1 MKGILIT
8 STVTFLLI
16 FGGIAALALHLSQQA
31 QAGGVDDPA
40 DAAAHQR
47 LLTNL
52 ATERDRLQR
61 EREQL
66 AGMQQM
72 QAAREALMD
81 RVHDEL
87 LEVVQEIET
96 KQEAYIAEQDAAA
109 VKLAKMYEA
118 MKPARAAN
126 ILAAMDMEVT
136 LSILSRMKERPA
148 AKILAAMDAGIAA
161 QLSTRLSLQ
170 EGT

>member
-40 DAAAHQR
+40 DAAANQR

-52 ATERDRLQR
+52 AADRDRLQR

-109 VKLAKMYEA
+109 AKLAKMYEA

-126 ILAAMDMEVT
+126 ILAAMEMEVT

-148 AKILAAMDAGIAA
+148 AKVLAAMDAGIAA
-161 QLSTRLSLQ
+161 QLSTRLSRQ